1 MPTTVEKGEKD
12 MPGMIVFKT
21 LSDALKAGFELYDKT
36 EYGYLVRLRT
46 EKGWAMAVVTSLN

>member
-1 MPTTVEKGEKD
+1 